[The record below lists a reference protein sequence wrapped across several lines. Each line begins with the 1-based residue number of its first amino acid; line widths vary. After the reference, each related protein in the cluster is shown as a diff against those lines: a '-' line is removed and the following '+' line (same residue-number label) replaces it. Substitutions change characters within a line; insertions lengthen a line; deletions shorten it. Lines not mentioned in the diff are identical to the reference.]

1 MSAELSGN
9 VRRFRFFFHL
19 IFKYYFFFGQSV
31 TYYTFLFAYNLIKGG
46 EKMQTVY
53 VDVLV
58 LLNSI
63 ISLFLIL
70 ITSSILRCSPGAGRV
85 AAGTFLGG
93 AYSLL
98 IFAPDMGVFL
108 SLIVKI
114 LLCVSVV
121 SAVFK
126 PSGVRYLIKCLSV
139 FAVVNFAF
147 AGLMMGVKLLV
158 LPEGLEYRNGAV
170 YFDFGFIPLML
181 AVILC
186 YVLTLLF
193 NALSSKTRAEQIYDV
208 SLQSGDKCVN
218 CRGLLDTGN
227 TLTDPFTGEG
237 VMVIDKKTAEKIA
250 DGDILKFIDSVH
262 TGNIES
268 AAENHIR
275 GTRVLPFSSV
285 GGRGLMPSFHT
296 DKITVSDGRNKTV
309 MENAEIAVSKEE
321 IKNEAGILLNPYMM
335 KDLGRGNK

>member
-1 MSAELSGN
+1 MYGGS
-9 VRRFRFFFHL
+9 VFFAF
-19 IFKYYFFFGQSV
+19 IKYYFLFGQSV

-126 PSGVRYLIKCLSV
+126 PTGVRYLIKCLSV

-147 AGLMMGVKLLV
+147 AGLMTGIKLLV
-158 LPEGLEYRNGAV
+158 LPESLEYRNGAV

-181 AVILC
+181 AVVMC
-186 YVLTLLF
+186 YLLTLFF
-193 NALSSKTRAEQIYDV
+193 NSLSSKTRMDKIYDV
-208 SLQSGDKCVN
+208 SLQLGDKQIE

-237 VMVIDKKTAEKIA
+237 VMIIDKQTAQKIA
-250 DGDILKFIDSVH
+250 DGDILEFIDSVH
-262 TGNIES
+262 TGNIDS
-268 AAENHIR
+268 AARKHIK

-296 DKITVSDGRNKTV
+296 DRITVSDGKNKTV
-309 MENAEIAVSKEE
+309 IENAEIAVSKEQMR
-321 IKNEAGILLNPYMM
+321 NETGILLNPYMM
-335 KDLGRGNK
+335 RNLERVKK